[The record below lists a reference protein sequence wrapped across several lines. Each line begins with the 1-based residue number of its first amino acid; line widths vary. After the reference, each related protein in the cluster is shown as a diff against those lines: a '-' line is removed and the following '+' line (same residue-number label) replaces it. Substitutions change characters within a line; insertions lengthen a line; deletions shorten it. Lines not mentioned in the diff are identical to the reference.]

1 MFACIWFCGQ
11 QIFDFS
17 RKFNFMD
24 DQLLQKFLSIELF
37 YLLKTNY
44 INYNL
49 KQNQQIWKRF
59 FQVQFLLITKPFW
72 NKTEKKQ
79 N

>member
-1 MFACIWFCGQ
+1 
-11 QIFDFS
+11 
-17 RKFNFMD
+17 MD

-59 FQVQFLLITKPFW
+59 FQVQFLLITKPF
-72 NKTEKKQ
+72 
-79 N
+79 